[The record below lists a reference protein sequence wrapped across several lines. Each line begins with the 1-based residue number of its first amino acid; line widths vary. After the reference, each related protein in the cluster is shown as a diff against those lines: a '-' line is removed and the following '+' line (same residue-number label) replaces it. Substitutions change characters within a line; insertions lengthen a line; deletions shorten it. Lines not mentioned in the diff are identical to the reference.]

1 MKPTQTIQSQRN
13 CQGMTLVEVL
23 VSAVIIGIGLM
34 GVAALQVTA
43 LQGSTD
49 AQYRSRTADLV
60 SSLADRM
67 RANQSAVNSYISA
80 VPAGNCAATVPAAI
94 CAMQP
99 NAADLTGVSQCTP
112 DQMAA
117 YDLWEIRCNAE
128 TDLPGG
134 QVAVSCNDGDLTDA
148 ILCSDMSS
156 FRINITWQVQD
167 TEAGFE
173 TQEVI
178 TTIVP
183 GIPPSGA
190 P

>member
-13 CQGMTLVEVL
+13 CRGMTLVEVL

-34 GVAALQVTA
+34 GVAALQMTA
-43 LQGSTD
+43 LQGSTN
-49 AQYRSRTADLV
+49 AQSRSRTADLV

-67 RANQSAVNSYISA
+67 RANQSDVNSYISA

-112 DQMAA
+112 GQMAA

-128 TDLPGG
+128 TDLSGG
-134 QVAVSCNDGDLTDA
+134 QVAVSCVDSDITDA
-148 ILCSDMSS
+148 DPCSSMSS
-156 FRINITWQVQD
+156 FRISISWQVQD